1 MKKKRIL
8 QAVSILLALLF
19 LPACHSKED
28 SQISEQASSEILTG
42 QHRALEANEILMKHV
57 DEFSKHYGGVYIEG
71 NILHI
76 QLTKTSSNAA
86 RKIERLLSEYKDCI
100 SIDKVDYSYN
110 RLYNHVQS
118 IVKSF
123 DAVGPHFV
131 TGWGVDIV
139 ENTGVITVANE
150 EVATK
155 LTQFLSKKSSKIP
168 VEIKIESAIVF

>member
-42 QHRALEANEILMKHV
+42 QQKALEANEILMKHV

-76 QLTKTSSNAA
+76 QLTSSSQRAV
-86 RKIERLLSEYKDCI
+86 RKIERLLSEYKNCI
-100 SIDKVDYSYN
+100 SIDTVDYSYDT
-110 RLYNHVQS
+110 LYDHVDS
-118 IVKSF
+118 VFKSF
-123 DAVGPHFV
+123 NAVYPNLI
-131 TGWGVDIV
+131 TSWYVDIV
-139 ENTGVITVANE
+139 ENTGVITVATE
-150 EVATK
+150 DAAAK
-155 LTQFLSKKSSKIP
+155 LTQFISKKQANSQ
-168 VEIKIESAIVF
+168 